1 MGEENI
7 ILALVYLTNIRSK
20 SYVILLHF
28 HKKMNNKYSSHES
41 KVFSSRKLVYPAARK
56 GGGESKGILSLKEGI
71 LEEEEEEGAFFSR
84 SRTAILVCF
93 TLRLFDI
100 FVWPN
105 GGRSSV
111 CHNNN
116 ITIGVFVSNII
127 VDIYN

>member
-1 MGEENI
+1 M
-7 ILALVYLTNIRSK
+7 
-20 SYVILLHF
+20 
-28 HKKMNNKYSSHES
+28 
-41 KVFSSRKLVYPAARK
+41 
-56 GGGESKGILSLKEGI
+56 SLKEGI

-105 GGRSSV
+105 WGKGSV
-111 CHNNN
+111 FHNNN